1 VELQLGSNLYARYCV
16 NVCCVL
22 RTVGWDEEIELCE
35 ILGLHTG
42 VDGRFMSSG
51 MWLHI
56 DW

>member
-1 VELQLGSNLYARYCV
+1 MELQLGSNLYARYCV